1 MPCQGLFQFLAASI
15 AKFRSVQP
23 FNPFFEVLH
32 FPKYFFFFF
41 LRERRHTLWWRIA
54 ERQVGFSELLSP
66 AQKNHVSV
74 HHENPATVDFSDGTP
89 CHPRCDDL
97 VLCQE
102 CENFGIKYQLIL
114 FIANSWP
121 LRHPLANRA
130 GRVAAHPKSVR
141 RVET

>member
-1 MPCQGLFQFLAASI
+1 MSGSVPIPGCLHSQIQVCATPFLRYSTLLSI
-15 AKFRSVQP
+15 
-23 FNPFFEVLH
+23 
-32 FPKYFFFFF
+32 FFFFF
-41 LRERRHTLWWRIA
+41 RERRHTLWWRIA

-130 GRVAAHPKSVR
+130 GRVAAPPKSVR
-141 RVET
+141 RAET